1 MMEKAKRVPS
11 IINAKTLSLV
21 VLAAAIFVSGYL
33 SYLKF
38 DYTASP
44 VCIQGGVFDCGTV
57 LNSSYSEIADIPIAY
72 LGLATNLLVVTLL
85 LLEGRNAFFRE
96 YGATLIFGV
105 VFFATVFSVYL
116 IYIQA
121 FRIEAFCPW
130 CLTHEALI
138 FVLFGL
144 SVYRLVRHLN
154 APFDD
159 ADMELEAELQPQ

>member
-1 MMEKAKRVPS
+1 MEKAKRVPS
-11 IINAKTLSLV
+11 IINAKVLSLV
-21 VLAAAIFVSGYL
+21 VLAAAIFVSSYL

-44 VCIQGGVFDCGTV
+44 MCVQGGMFDCGTV
-57 LNSSYSEIADIPIAY
+57 LNSSYSEIANIPIAY
-72 LGLATNLLVVTLL
+72 LGLATNLLVVALL
-85 LLEGRNAFFRE
+85 LLENRTSFLRE
-96 YGATLIFGV
+96 WSAIFVFGV
-105 VFFATVFSVYL
+105 VFFATLFSVYL

-138 FVLFGL
+138 FILFGL

-154 APFDD
+154 APLET
-159 ADMELEAELQPQ
+159 ELDSELQPQ